1 VKFAGRLYFEQEHF
15 VTVTYEM
22 LKFRGEI
29 KFCFSC
35 LVDTILF
42 ILSFS
47 GLGRLTTNNM
57 QILARDDRYL
67 V

>member
-1 VKFAGRLYFEQEHF
+1 MKFAGILYFEQAHY

-35 LVDTILF
+35 LVDKILF
-42 ILSFS
+42 ILAFS

>member
-1 VKFAGRLYFEQEHF
+1 VKFASRLYFEQEHY
-15 VTVTYEM
+15 VTVTYET
-22 LKFRGEI
+22 LKCRGEI

-35 LVDTILF
+35 LVDKILF
-42 ILSFS
+42 ILAFS

-57 QILARDDRYL
+57 HILASDDRCL